1 MMEPHEFGVW
11 PEAVVDLVCQGGAVL
26 VRAEAHQWAVSIL
39 SRDIKWTN
47 HKGGPW
53 RGSGPCCPSPGR
65 SCSRLPLQASRRS
78 RDKNWWSCRPE
89 LLVHLLHL
97 RTNIREGFK
106 NSSSIDYWNC
116 PLSGRV
122 GYRWSTKENDMT
134 NDIRKV
140 GGVEVSQWT
149 FSY

>member
-1 MMEPHEFGVW
+1 MKISSPSMIGWKVLIARHLRPNRGWWNRTNSEFGLKLW
-11 PEAVVDLVCQGGAVL
+11 LTLCAREAA
-26 VRAEAHQWAVSIL
+26 
-39 SRDIKWTN
+39 
-47 HKGGPW
+47 GPW